1 MAVNKSLTNEE
12 HVLTP
17 GESQCTVPHKETV
30 MRKAILFQAIEILN
44 DLRSGYILQAK
55 EQERFETLRIRII
68 KRITNS

>member
-1 MAVNKSLTNEE
+1 
-12 HVLTP
+12 
-17 GESQCTVPHKETV
+17 